1 MGNPQAV
8 HKSDLKSA
16 QCKTTTDDK
25 KIYVCKETQ
34 INQET
39 NNTRTTERNI
49 GTYSVLYWK
58 EHEKHND
65 DD

>member
-1 MGNPQAV
+1 MGNPQTV
-8 HKSDLKSA
+8 HKCDFRNA
-16 QCKTTTDDK
+16 PCKTTTDDK

-34 INQET
+34 RIQET
-39 NNTRTTERNI
+39 NNTRNTEKI
-49 GTYSVLYWK
+49 IAKYSVLYWK